1 MAAHLRPYE
10 VFWTKDVTDEENSL
24 VHVPGVTD
32 IGNKR
37 PQKRM
42 PGRGSRDLDA
52 RMPSP
57 TAHSTPERDNDSTK
71 HSGIEAEVDG
81 KEVEDSII
89 KQQKEKIIQNGSAE
103 SKKPALKDLRIED
116 KKRVANLIKELAKV
130 GEEKEKAVETL
141 QTERQTYGQKLQQL
155 EQEHQK
161 TLQAIQDQ
169 YQHLAQERDH
179 IQSRAAMAE
188 QQYQETQVLL
198 TLYQRQITEQQEMV
212 NEKLNESLN
221 ELLSSPRR
229 LSPQVPETLPHTAM
243 PASTVGFTP
252 PQRLDRGVQDPV
264 PPQRYANLYTPQV
277 NMVQPG
283 AEVSSRGMSRMG
295 PTMHGQQGET
305 DLSGSYRP
313 KERTV
318 PSRDVIYS
326 DNEDT
331 VYTGKYAVH
340 YYMDHPE
347 RIQSNLPPG
356 ALPSDRPAPPQ
367 YNSVVP
373 SRDPETHSAHSASSV
388 ISSVRSTPPTNH
400 DLPKPSSLPAETFF
414 PYSSQQS
421 SSQYSSADFQPLK
434 PELDFDSQPTQAGR
448 EIASQIRTEQ
458 QGYVYDKSQTNG
470 HAHYRVELNG
480 IGPPQVHHGVGAM
493 HDGKEAVGLSRQ
505 QAWEHQR
512 EQLMAQKERLIEEQ
526 ERLRRMLAA
535 QEDQLNLKRAQLH
548 RQQVRHK
555 GRLQFFEEM
564 GRFPSDS
571 SVASSVHSSL
581 ASMDRKLPRAPV
593 SRPSSQPRQLSRTL
607 KESGRRTN
615 TKRQQ
620 ELPTGPRMENPSRHG
635 VEPFDWDYTY
645 DYSHPTYIQTNVSQ
659 EAGVSDPS
667 SLGRGYRQGKPR
679 TDMPR
684 YDQRLQVDTDGTSDQ
699 VSSQELSPPSTKYP
713 PSEPGFKSPTRL
725 SKPETNGG
733 PGKQQDT
740 PVTEPIRA
748 ATAEKGV
755 GGETARDDG
764 KKQERPRS
772 RVSDASSIK
781 GFASLYPGEQKNS
794 PETGTTADMA
804 TSPAYTES
812 SVQTDGGTVSVGTSP
827 VHFSQ
832 INSQNKKKPASSTGS
847 FLSSLVDIVDLV
859 DRNSITSEPPSLA
872 SHPGHRHGSRV
883 TPLHHGN
890 KLSRPNSRQ
899 RPWTAP
905 SSEKKGVIGHGR
917 IGSIGR
923 EGGSR
928 YDRTVPLG
936 REGVSGYERTVPL
949 GREGVPGYDRGISPD
964 LFADDEE
971 EESITE
977 QESRILEEVFFLK

>member
-32 IGNKR
+32 VGNKR
-37 PQKRM
+37 PQKKM
-42 PGRGSRDLDA
+42 PGRRSRDLDP

-57 TAHSTPERDNDSTK
+57 TAHSTPEREDGSAL
-71 HSGIEAEVDG
+71 HSGIEAEDSG
-81 KEVEDSII
+81 KVEEDSVI
-89 KQQKEKIIQNGSAE
+89 KQQKEKVIKNGSSE

-141 QTERQTYGQKLQQL
+141 QTERQTYGQKLQLL

-169 YQHLAQERDH
+169 YHHLATERDH

-188 QQYQETQVLL
+188 QQYQETQALL

-229 LSPQVPETLPHTAM
+229 LSPKVPETPPRGAM

-252 PQRLDRGVQDPV
+252 PQRLDRGVQNPV
-264 PPQRYANLYTPQV
+264 PQQRYANLYTPQV

-283 AEVSSRGMSRMG
+283 AEVSSRGISHMG
-295 PTMHGQQGET
+295 PTTLVQQGES

-313 KERTV
+313 KERRV

-326 DNEDT
+326 DGEDT

-340 YYMDHPE
+340 YYLEHPE

-356 ALPSDRPAPPQ
+356 VLPSQRPAPPQ
-367 YNSVVP
+367 YNSIIP
-373 SRDPETHSAHSASSV
+373 PGDPETHSATQSSV
-388 ISSVRSTPPTNH
+388 ISSVHSSTNH
-400 DLPKPSSLPAETFF
+400 DLPRPLSFPAETFLT
-414 PYSSQQS
+414 YSSGQQS
-421 SSQYSSADFQPLK
+421 SSQYSSTDFQPLE
-434 PELDFDSQPTQAGR
+434 PEPDFDSQRSR
-448 EIASQIRTEQ
+448 EITSQKRTEL
-458 QGYVYDKSQTNG
+458 YNESQPPTMPNG
-470 HAHYRVELNG
+470 HGHYYRAEPNG
-480 IGPPQVHHGVGAM
+480 SDAQVHHGVGTV
-493 HDGKEAVGLSRQ
+493 HDGKGGPEVGLSRQ

-512 EQLMAQKERLIEEQ
+512 EQLMDQKRRLIEEQ
-526 ERLRRMLAA
+526 ERLRTMLAA

-555 GRLQFFEEM
+555 GRLQYFEEM

-581 ASMDRKLPRAPV
+581 ASVDHKLPRAPA
-593 SRPSSQPRQLSRTL
+593 SRPRSQPRQPSRTS
-607 KESGRRTN
+607 KETGRRRN
-615 TKRQQ
+615 AKYQQ
-620 ELPTGPRMENPSRHG
+620 QQLSTYPRMEKPSRESA
-635 VEPFDWDYTY
+635 EPLDWDHTY

-659 EAGVSDPS
+659 ETGVSDRS
-667 SLGRGYRQGKPR
+667 SLRLGYRDGLPG
-679 TDMPR
+679 TDMSR
-684 YDQRLQVDTDGTSDQ
+684 YDQRLHVDTDGTSDQ

-725 SKPETNGG
+725 TKHETPREPETL
-733 PGKQQDT
+733 
-740 PVTEPIRA
+740 
-748 ATAEKGV
+748 
-755 GGETARDDG
+755 
-764 KKQERPRS
+764 QEAH
-772 RVSDASSIK
+772 V
-781 GFASLYPGEQKNS
+781 N
-794 PETGTTADMA
+794 GTTADIA

-812 SVQTDGGTVSVGTSP
+812 SVQTDGGSVSVGTSP

-832 INSQNKKKPASSTGS
+832 MGTQSKKRPSSAGS

-859 DRNSITSEPPSLA
+859 DRTSVTSEPTSLG
-872 SHPGHRHGSRV
+872 SHSGRRHGNRA
-883 TPLHHGN
+883 TPSYLGN
-890 KLSRPNSRQ
+890 KSSRPNSRQ

-905 SSEKKGVIGHGR
+905 SSEKKGVMGHG
-917 IGSIGR
+917 
-923 EGGSR
+923 
-928 YDRTVPLG
+928 RTVPLG
-936 REGVSGYERTVPL
+936 RKGVSKYDRTVPF
-949 GREGVPGYDRGISPD
+949 GREGVTGYDGGISPD
-964 LFADDEE
+964 MFADDEE
-971 EESITE
+971 DESITE